1 MATTGYSDLKEFQRV
16 EVVVSPYRAGP
27 TRRPPAEAGHRAD
40 RLDPSRAHGRCPY
53 SGGMSTV
60 AEPSTDLPA
69 PTASY
74 AVDPALVRRLT
85 RRVVCAARPE
95 LRTTSSPL
103 TGGPVAELPLS
114 TADDVALAY
123 AAATAAQRRWA
134 ALPVR
139 RRGEILLRLHDL
151 VLDHQEQLLDLVQL
165 ESGKARSHAFEE
177 VADVAI
183 VCRHYAR
190 VAANHLARGP
200 PSASCPGCRGPGRHT
215 CRWGWWASSRR
226 GTTRSPSR

>member
-1 MATTGYSDLKEFQRV
+1 M
-16 EVVVSPYRAGP
+16 
-27 TRRPPAEAGHRAD
+27 
-40 RLDPSRAHGRCPY
+40 DPSRAHGEVSY

-123 AAATAAQRRWA
+123 AAATAAQQITDWGA
-134 ALPVR
+134 PL
-139 RRGEILLRLHDL
+139 
-151 VLDHQEQLLDLVQL
+151 
-165 ESGKARSHAFEE
+165 
-177 VADVAI
+177 
-183 VCRHYAR
+183 
-190 VAANHLARGP
+190 
-200 PSASCPGCRGPGRHT
+200 GPGQSLAIRIYQL
-215 CRWGWWASSRR
+215 SSLIGR
-226 GTTRSPSR
+226 GAGRSVTLTF